1 MVFEMVKVSLVFV
14 IATFVDDHEYF
25 LCRMNNFKVEEEAKL
40 HGDILQ
46 VVD

>member
-1 MVFEMVKVSLVFV
+1 MVKVSLVFV
-14 IATFVDDHEYF
+14 IATFVDDHDPYF
-25 LCRMNNFKVEEEAKL
+25 LCRMNHFKVEEEAKL